1 MEKNGFVPGGILR
14 LLAGPWVVLCSGA
27 AVLTIAMISQAAAGL
42 SIIPLVFAGIV
53 AVAIGVAVR
62 PGDWRVLIAA
72 AGCALL
78 ARWGLLKDWDSLRM
92 LLFVCAC
99 VALVCAAV
107 VSLPRV
113 LRRVAF
119 SLLIVFHFSAICC
132 TVMNV
137 NPSPW
142 LTNYL
147 WAHYFQNYLN
157 FIYLTN
163 AYHFY
168 APEPGP
174 GMMLWFDVHYDDGSD
189 QWVKLPVR
197 SNQRWLLS
205 YQRRLSLP
213 ENANQVLT
221 LPALPQETVQAR
233 ALAGSIHG
241 IPFYYDNGADMAE
254 YRPANYSTKFMLE
267 SYARHV
273 ALSTPHP
280 TDPTRKVVGVKVYRV
295 IHRMLTVKEVALGL
309 QPDKKWLYQP
319 YFQGEFDVDGNLKNP
334 QDPYLYWLIPIKNVK
349 NPRLSSGQAVELDT
363 QAALHQDDDIL
374 DCLEIHSKLP
384 TILPPNQANTG
395 LGAAP
400 IPGAPEPAAPI
411 GPAQEALKQ
420 RDKFGPKTGLGAP
433 EPDAPKGP
441 VPGTPKD

>member
-14 LLAGPWVVLCSGA
+14 LLAGPWFAICSGA
-27 AVLTIAMISQAAAGL
+27 AVLTITLILQEVAAIS
-42 SIIPLVFAGIV
+42 IVPLVFAGIV

-62 PGDWRVLIAA
+62 PGDWQVLLA
-72 AGCALL
+72 AGGSALL
-78 ARWGLLKDWDSLRM
+78 AAWSLLEGWDSLRM
-92 LLFVCAC
+92 LLFVCAF
-99 VALVCAAV
+99 VAVVCAAV
-107 VSLPRV
+107 VTLPRL
-113 LRRVAF
+113 LRRMAF

-137 NPSPW
+137 SPGPW
-142 LTNYL
+142 VTGYL
-147 WAHYFQNYLN
+147 SAHVFQHYLN

-174 GMMLWFDVHYDDGSD
+174 GMMLWFDVRYDDGSD

-197 SNQRWLLS
+197 SNQRWLLN

-213 ENANQVLT
+213 ENANQVLSVPS
-221 LPALPQETVQAR
+221 LPPETVQAR

-241 IPFYYDNGADMAE
+241 IPFYYLKGADPAE

-273 ALSTPHP
+273 AESTPHP
-280 TDPTRKVVGVKVYRV
+280 TDPTRRVVGVKVYRV
-295 IHRMLTVKEVALGL
+295 VHRMLTVKELALGI
-309 QPDKKWLYQP
+309 QPDKKWMYQP
-319 YFQGEFDVDGNLKNP
+319 FYQGEFTADGKLINA
-334 QDPYLYWLIPIKNVK
+334 QDPYLYWLIPIVNMKD
-349 NPRLSSGQAVELDT
+349 PRLTSSQAVELDT
-363 QAALHQDDDIL
+363 LAALHQDDDIL

-384 TILPPNQANTG
+384 TILPPNPANVG
-395 LGAAP
+395 LGAPP
-400 IPGAPEPAAPI
+400 IPGAPEPAAPV
-411 GPAQEALKQ
+411 GPALDGQKQ
-420 RDKFGPKTGLGAP
+420 PAKNGLGGP

-441 VPGTPKD
+441 LSGTPKD